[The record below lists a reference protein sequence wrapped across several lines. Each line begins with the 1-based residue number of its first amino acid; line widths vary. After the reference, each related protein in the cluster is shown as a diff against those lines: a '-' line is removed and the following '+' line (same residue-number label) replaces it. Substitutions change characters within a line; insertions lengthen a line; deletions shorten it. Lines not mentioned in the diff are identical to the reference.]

1 MTDPQS
7 LVPDPRTKIR
17 VLIVDDSPVAS
28 QMLSYILSSDPV
40 ITVIG
45 VAADGEEAV
54 AMAARLKPD
63 IVTMDIY
70 MPGMD
75 GFEATRMI
83 MEQTPV
89 PIIIVSS
96 VYDLKEVAM
105 SFRTIEAGALTIRS
119 KPVGLG
125 HPLYDKQARELIN
138 TVKALS
144 GVKVVTRK
152 PRITP
157 VREVAAE
164 RKKEI
169 TGQEIRM
176 IAIGAS
182 TGGPPVIQTVLTG
195 LPKDLPVPVMI
206 VQHIT
211 QGFTGGFASWLA
223 DTTGFKVRV
232 PENGERCLPATAYVA
247 PENVHMGID
256 HGGCVLLSNDLP
268 GNGLRPSVSY
278 LFTSVARV
286 FRERAAGIL
295 LSGMGRDG
303 ADGLKMMHEM
313 GAVTIAQDQESSVVF
328 GMNGE
333 AVKLGAARYVLPP
346 EKIAGVLAGL
356 VLKARGNEGAK
367 NEGRGVKDKG

>member
-1 MTDPQS
+1 M
-7 LVPDPRTKIR
+7 IR

-28 QMLSYILSSDPV
+28 QMLSYILSSDPA
-40 ITVIG
+40 IKVIG

-54 AMAARLKPD
+54 AMVARLKPD

-75 GFEATRMI
+75 GFEATRRI
-83 MEQTPV
+83 MEHTPV

-105 SFRTIEAGALTIRS
+105 SFRTIEAGALIIRS

-138 TVKALS
+138 TVKVLS
-144 GVKVVTRK
+144 DVKVVTRK
-152 PRITP
+152 PRIAP

-164 RKKEI
+164 IKKE
-169 TGQEIRM
+169 TEGREIQM

-182 TGGPPVIQTVLTG
+182 TGGPPVIQTILTG
-195 LPKDLPVPVMI
+195 LPQDLPVPVMI
-206 VQHIT
+206 VQHIA

-247 PENVHMGID
+247 PDNVHMGID
-256 HGGCVLLSNDLP
+256 HGGCVLLSSDLP
-268 GNGLRPSVSY
+268 GNGLRPSAAY

-286 FRERAAGIL
+286 FREKAAGVL

-303 ADGLKMMHEM
+303 ADGLKMMHDM
-313 GAVTIAQDQESSVVF
+313 GAVTIAQDRESSVVF

-356 VLKARGNEGAK
+356 VLK
-367 NEGRGVKDKG
+367 GRRTRNAG